1 MKVIRSDLDPTML
14 VDVDTGEMTIC
25 SSADHADRLIA
36 TINSVD
42 RLVASLTDA
51 AALITANNKDLILVR
66 DKLRELNATFEMRST
81 LSKMQGKRD

>member
-25 SSADHADRLIA
+25 SSTDHANRLIA

-42 RLVASLTDA
+42 RLIASLTDA
-51 AALITANNKDLILVR
+51 AALITANNADLILVR

-81 LSKMQGKRD
+81 LSKMQGK